1 MLLQQIHVARQEHAL
16 NSRNLAMRSYLA
28 TCSCPGTC
36 ILAHVLSG
44 HVYLSRAPFPSTCI
58 YSHVYLYCHVYTV
71 QPLATFSCPGT
82 FLCAGSCRHAAGL
95 CGEGER
101 AAPRVPQGLPDGE
114 QDTQEDEPQLLP
126 HGQHT
131 LTLLLFK
138 EENFV
143 NIICGIQRAKSWFEI
158 LYYAFLKKKSIN
170 LLDQKVLPI
179 VNDPFIQIFQDIW
192 LEKTAFSRK
201 NSSSFKKKIKQ
212 RRLKSRFLLEI
223 FLVYI
228 FQSEQEP

>member
-1 MLLQQIHVARQEHAL
+1 MLLDTRGK
-16 NSRNLAMRSYLA
+16 
-28 TCSCPGTC
+28 TGTC
-36 ILAHVLSG
+36 PKLKESSNAFLSCHVFLSW
-44 HVYLSRAPFPSTCI
+44 HVYLGTCPVRARVSVTC
-58 YSHVYLYCHVYTV
+58 SLSQHVYIQPRDLYCHVYTV

>member
-1 MLLQQIHVARQEHAL
+1 MLLDTRGK
-16 NSRNLAMRSYLA
+16 
-28 TCSCPGTC
+28 TGTC
-36 ILAHVLSG
+36 PKLKESSNAFLSCHVFLSW
-44 HVYLSRAPFPSTCI
+44 HVYLGTCPVRARVSVTC
-58 YSHVYLYCHVYTV
+58 SLSQHVYIQPRVPILSRIYCI
-71 QPLATFSCPGT
+71 ATFSCPGT

-201 NSSSFKKKIKQ
+201 NSSTFKKKIKQ